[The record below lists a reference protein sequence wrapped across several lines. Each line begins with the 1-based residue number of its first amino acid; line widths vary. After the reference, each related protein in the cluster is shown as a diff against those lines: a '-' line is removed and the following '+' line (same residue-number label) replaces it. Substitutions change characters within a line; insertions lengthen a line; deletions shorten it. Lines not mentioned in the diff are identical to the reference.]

1 MATPLDPTPPKHTSR
16 LTRVSSRARAV
27 VSAGIGVLALAGAVL
42 STPGA
47 ALAQGGELEAANQ
60 WVTDQIQAPAAWET
74 TKGEGATVAVID
86 SGISEHPFF
95 EGKNIEPGHSVFSD
109 EEDAWN
115 DLDGH
120 GTAVAAM
127 VLNVAPEATILPV
140 RSGTGADLHEQGLT
154 GGAEAGQPES
164 IRWAVDNGAD
174 AIVMPWGIWG
184 GEPSSEFLGA
194 LQYAVDNGVVL
205 VTSAGND
212 PNKEMG
218 YPAGL
223 PGVVTVSGTN
233 ESGAAW
239 PENSTGPGVVVA
251 APAAPMTIPVV
262 QKESLG
268 WGDDPDQELYR
279 LQDGTSLSAGL
290 AGGVVALML
299 SADPKLDS
307 NNVIQR
313 LIQTSGD
320 GSGANHNEE
329 TGFGLVNADQAVHA
343 EGIETVTENPLGYPL
358 GEPGASGAG
367 TDEEGTGEE
376 GPGASDDGAERPG
389 EPSAAAAEKSGTGIS
404 TVIIVAAA
412 VVLIGAAITVWLVL
426 RGRSRRQ
433 PPSASPL
440 GSFGGEHGSTQG
452 GYHQAGAN
460 SPQYG
465 PPPDGGQNFGSP
477 PPGGQQHYSPPMN
490 QGESSPPW
498 GPGHDPNQHR

>member
-16 LTRVSSRARAV
+16 LARVSSRARAV

-95 EGKNIEPGHSVFSD
+95 EGKNIERGYSVFSK

-115 DLDGH
+115 DQDGH

-127 VLNVAPEATILPV
+127 VLSVAPEATLLPV
-140 RSGTGADLHEQGLT
+140 RSGTGADLAEQGLT
-154 GGAEAGQPES
+154 GGAEGGQVES

-174 AIVMPWGIWG
+174 AIVMSWGIAG
-184 GEPSSEFLGA
+184 SDPSSHFLEVM
-194 LQYAVDNGVVL
+194 QYAVDRGVVL
-205 VTSAGND
+205 LAAAGND
-212 PNKEMG
+212 PNQEMG
-218 YPAGL
+218 YPAEI
-223 PGVVTVSGTN
+223 PGVVAVSGTDEN
-233 ESGAAW
+233 GQAW
-239 PENSTGPGVVVA
+239 PMNSTGPEVAIA
-251 APAAPMTIPVV
+251 APASPMTIPVV
-262 QKESLG
+262 QEETLG
-268 WGDDPDQELYR
+268 WGDSADQELYR
-279 LQDGTSLSAGL
+279 MQDGTSLSTGL
-290 AGGVVALML
+290 VGGVVALML
-299 SADPKLDS
+299 SSNPELDG
-307 NNVIQR
+307 NNAIQR
-313 LIQTSGD
+313 LIQTAGD
-320 GSGANHNEE
+320 GDNRTEE
-329 TGFGLVNADQAVHA
+329 TGFGLVNANQAVHA
-343 EGIETVTENPLGYPL
+343 EDIEAVTENPLGYPL
-358 GEPGASGAG
+358 GEPGLSGAE
-367 TDEEGTGEE
+367 TDGEGTGEE
-376 GPGASDDGAERPG
+376 EPGASDDGVEKPG

-452 GYHQAGAN
+452 GYPQAGAN